1 MSVQDRYQQ
10 YLSDQRRVFDELITE
25 DWDTYFSTEWDIVR
39 RFEVAQLFARIRP
52 ARILDV
58 GCGCGFHDQEMA
70 NYSFVKTVD
79 AIDYSEK
86 SVQKAEEAYP
96 HEKVTRWV
104 ADLAKD
110 HPRKIYDLVVSFQ
123 VFEHLDKPD
132 SYFRYCREAC
142 ADDGHIAIFTPN
154 RGRLRNVL
162 RRLLGLKA
170 ELLDPQHFREYSR
183 SELRSL
189 GELYGF
195 EYAYSFGYGM
205 NGAGWIDRRPVDA
218 RLRMGQSVPWFANCF
233 CLLMRKK
240 K

>member
-52 ARILDV
+52 TRILDV

-86 SVQKAEEAYP
+86 SVQKAEEVYP

-104 ADLAKD
+104 ADLGKD
-110 HPRKIYDLVVSFQ
+110 RPRNTYDLVVSFQ

-132 SYFRYCREAC
+132 TYFRYCGAAC
-142 ADDGHIAIFTPN
+142 AESGHIAIFTPN
-154 RGRLRNVL
+154 RARLRNIL
-162 RRLLGLKA
+162 RRLRGLGP
-170 ELLDPQHFREYSR
+170 ELLDPQHFKEYSMA
-183 SELRSL
+183 ELRSL
-189 GELYGF
+189 AEHHGF
-195 EYAYSFGYGM
+195 EYASWFGYGM
-205 NGAGWIDRRPVDA
+205 NGLGWIDRRSVDA
-218 RLRMGQSVPWFANCF
+218 RLRMGQSLPWIANCF
-233 CLLMRKK
+233 CLLMKK
-240 K
+240 RG